1 MDYRSL
7 NSATKK
13 AAYPMPDSKDIFD
26 RLEGSSI
33 FSTLDCASA
42 YWSIP
47 VREEDKDVQRSYQR
61 GDISNSTGCHSGFVT
76 LKLLTREQ

>member
-13 AAYPMPDSKDIFD
+13 DPYPMPDSKDIFNRMD
-26 RLEGSSI
+26 GSRVFSI
-33 FSTLDCASA
+33 LDCASA

-47 VREEDKDVQRSYQR
+47 VREEDKERTAFV
-61 GDISNSTGCHSGFVT
+61 ST
-76 LKLLTREQ
+76 R